1 MDKLQRD
8 DNYFGDFLDTDG
20 YVDDMYD
27 EFVFDEDGYDVDG
40 YDEDGYTAMEY
51 IVTLS

>member
-1 MDKLQRD
+1 MDYLQRD
-8 DNYFGDFLDTDG
+8 DEFCEDFLDSDG
-20 YVDDMYD
+20 YVDD
-27 EFVFDEDGYDVDG
+27 EFGFDEDG

>member
-1 MDKLQRD
+1 MDYLQRND
-8 DNYFGDFLDTDG
+8 EFFGDFLDTDRC
-20 YVDDMYD
+20 VDD
-27 EFVFDEDGYDVDG
+27 EFVFDEGGYDVDG